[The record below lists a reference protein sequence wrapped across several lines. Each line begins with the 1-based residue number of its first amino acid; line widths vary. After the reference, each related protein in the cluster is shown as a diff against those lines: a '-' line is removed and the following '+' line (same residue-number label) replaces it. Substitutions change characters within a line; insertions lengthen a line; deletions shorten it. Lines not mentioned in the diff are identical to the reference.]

1 MAQVAHA
8 TTIRLAA
15 MLGSPAGL
23 SSSLAAISQR
33 ENIKLGEITS
43 RHVLAQSVA
52 PELAERTAGVQ
63 YPVFYIYC
71 EKITN
76 ELREKFRTFSGRARL
91 AVDVRVTHDR
101 LEDLS
106 RTLELNVEAVTD
118 VLDSQRGDWGGGVF
132 FAGGYEVTFGAT
144 KHGGKNFIQTAKVT
158 FDVDVSVG

>member
-1 MAQVAHA
+1 VAQVAHA
-8 TTIRLAA
+8 TTSRLAA

-63 YPVFYIYC
+63 YPVFYVYC

-76 ELREKFRTFSGRARL
+76 ELREKFRTFSGKARL

>member
-8 TTIRLAA
+8 TTSRLAA

-33 ENIKLGEITS
+33 ENIKLGEITP

-63 YPVFYIYC
+63 YPVFYVYC

-76 ELREKFRTFSGRARL
+76 ELREKFRTFSGKARL